1 MSQGA
6 GATRGPARTSGGLA
20 SQRVTHLDGS
30 AGAMDLKGH
39 ENQVEKSR
47 LASQGSAEGSNRIEC
62 VLENNPARCTG
73 SELGRAGAKSEA
85 VTVVLGRDDGGLDR
99 GGDSGNGEM
108 TLRCSEVRMVKI
120 C

>member
-6 GATRGPARTSGGLA
+6 GAARGPARTSGGLA

-47 LASQGSAEGSNRIEC
+47 LASQGSAEGSDRIES
-62 VLENNPARCTG
+62 VFWKITQPAAR
-73 SELGRAGAKSEA
+73 GANWAEPERNRRLSQ
-85 VTVVLGRDDGGLDR
+85 L
-99 GGDSGNGEM
+99 SWGEM
-108 TLRCSEVRMVKI
+108 MVAWTGVGTVEMER
-120 C
+120 